1 MVAGGLCLR
10 FEVQGKGLC
19 RRYANIESMQA
30 RSTVLLY
37 ILHVVALLL
46 TWKRHAANAANTNNA
61 MVEVLVEPCG
71 QEAIILDNGCK
82 LNDNPTEHLVR
93 SDRCDLILEQS
104 NLSPIQQFYNGQSI
118 FITGGTGFVGKLLI
132 EKLLRECPGI
142 SFIYLLVRPKKGK
155 DMHQRIEEIFDDP
168 LFGKVKEKQPKFRHQ
183 IVAIAGDCGQPGL
196 GISPAD
202 RQTITREVSI
212 VFHVAATVRFDEKMK
227 LAVPINV
234 RSPKDVMDLCKE
246 ISYLKAFIHVSTAYA
261 NCTRTHIEEK
271 VYEAPIDGD
280 KLATI
285 VEYMDEKLIE
295 EITPRLLGAWPN
307 TYTYTKA
314 VAEGII
320 VKQAGDLPVGI
331 FRPGIVISTYQEPV
345 RGWIDN
351 LYGPTGVAAGAGTG
365 VLRSIHCD
373 GSIEANVVPGD
384 LTVNALIACAWDV
397 ANRRKSA
404 TTKERENDIP
414 VYNYVSKDNPIT
426 YDQLKLLSEKYG
438 LEFPTSR
445 AIWYYSFRNN
455 KHRIIHLM
463 YVYLLH
469 LLPALLIDTVTLCL
483 GKQPRMLK
491 IYKKIHKFMDVLN
504 YFSIHEWKF
513 SNDNIK
519 ELLNK
524 MTEEDRE
531 NFACDITDIDWDQY
545 FRTYIRGIRMYLIKD
560 PLDTLPKARIK
571 WQRLY
576 WTHQVVK
583 LILGYALLR
592 ICWLTLSLLFRN
604 CIPQFA

>member
-37 ILHVVALLL
+37 ILHDWHVVDAVYRTLFPPLFASFSSVVALLL

-397 ANRRKSA
+397 ANRRK
-404 TTKERENDIP
+404 
-414 VYNYVSKDNPIT
+414 
-426 YDQLKLLSEKYG
+426 
-438 LEFPTSR
+438 
-445 AIWYYSFRNN
+445 
-455 KHRIIHLM
+455 
-463 YVYLLH
+463 
-469 LLPALLIDTVTLCL
+469 
-483 GKQPRMLK
+483 MLK